1 MKGDTIARVRRQQA
15 LRDRGGAYW
24 PKPPPYAA
32 IRAALEA
39 EKNAEM
45 RRMLDAMPRHTPGTL
60 GAPWQAPSKAS
71 HG

>member
-24 PKPPPYAA
+24 PIASD
-32 IRAALEA
+32 AALRAKYQA

-45 RRMLDAMPRHTPGTL
+45 RRMLDAMPRHMQDTL
-60 GAPWQAPSKAS
+60 GAPWQAPSKAL
-71 HG
+71 HD